1 MKGEHRGISLGTIL
15 MLGITV
21 VVLLGCAMILPGLM
35 GKPNGQV
42 DVREVLS
49 IFQMDSLPSLAM
61 SEIPI
66 SDPRPSEETP
76 TATPLL
82 EALAP
87 LATVEP
93 TQAPTPTPTP
103 KVGGTFTLTIGGT
116 INMDDA
122 VRKSAYYSES
132 QKYDMTE
139 LLSLI
144 GGEMSGDMTMVMLE
158 NLIMPDSRVSS
169 LNAPEALAEMLSQ
182 SGVKLVT
189 CGFSKVLDKGTDGLH
204 TTLEALR
211 DQNLKI
217 IGAYETKQEA
227 EPLILTLNSVPVAFL
242 HYTDA
247 LSATGKKTLKT
258 ASAEYTVPLA
268 DAETIA
274 ADVRK
279 ARENGAAVVIVSLN
293 WGSSGA
299 SKPTS
304 AQKKLAQAI
313 ADAGVDVIVGAGTR
327 VAQPVTWLTHQ
338 HEDGTIGQT
347 LCAWSLGSL
356 LNESRKDGNVAA
368 MLLQLQIA
376 WDGTNVSFCQVAYT
390 PTYIWRQKWDGQYQY
405 RVVASDQAA
414 PSGMSEDQQTYMRKA
429 WQRIETLLEDSPVT
443 LRAK

>member
-15 MLGITV
+15 MLSITMA
-21 VVLLGCAMILPGLM
+21 VLLGCAMILPGLM
-35 GKPNGQV
+35 GSPNGQV
-42 DVREVLS
+42 DVRKVLAV
-49 IFQMDSLPSLAM
+49 FQASGLPSLTM

-66 SDPRPSEETP
+66 SDPRPSAETATATPLVAELAPVATAEPTAEP
-76 TATPLL
+76 TATP
-82 EALAP
+82 
-87 LATVEP
+87 
-93 TQAPTPTPTP
+93 TPR
-103 KVGGTFTLTIGGT
+103 VGGTFSLTIGGT

-122 VRKSAYYSES
+122 VRKSAYYSET

-144 GGEMSGDMTMVMLE
+144 AGEMSGDMTMVMLE
-158 NLIMPDSRVSS
+158 NLMMQDNKMSS
-169 LNAPEALAEMLSQ
+169 LNAPEALADMLSAC
-182 SGVKLVT
+182 GVKLVS
-189 CGFSKVLDKGTDGLH
+189 CGFPKVMDKGTDGLH
-204 TTLEALR
+204 ATLEALKDR
-211 DQNLKI
+211 NLKI
-217 IGAYETKQEA
+217 IGAYETQQEA

-242 HYTDA
+242 HYTDG
-247 LSATGKKTLKT
+247 LSANGKKALKT
-258 ASAEYTVPLA
+258 AGAEYTVPLA
-268 DAETIA
+268 DAATIA

-327 VAQPVTWLTHQ
+327 VAQPITWLTHQ

-414 PSGMSEDQQTYMRKA
+414 PVGMSEEQQTYMRKA
-429 WQRIETLLEDSPVT
+429 QQRIEALLEDSPVT
-443 LRAK
+443 LRTK